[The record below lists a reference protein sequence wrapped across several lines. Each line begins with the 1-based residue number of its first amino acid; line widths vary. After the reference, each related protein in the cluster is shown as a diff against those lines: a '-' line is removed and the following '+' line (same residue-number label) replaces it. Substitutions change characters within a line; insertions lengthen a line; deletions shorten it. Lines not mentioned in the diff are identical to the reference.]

1 MKKCKRNRQ
10 TESFN
15 VSLLSVASYNGKLLC
30 ENYQHIKN
38 MSRAACPS
46 QWLPFFLILSL
57 FSHVSLSPALP
68 LSIIPYLSTT
78 LPSVFSPFIHSPELP
93 RPAPHLHLI
102 PSSATHM
109 SPDLL
114 FLCQFVK
121 VAMCF
126 VPLSSSQ
133 LYLYL
138 SFFPCSLFWIRPASC
153 LSHACPPCPSG
164 FLCMFELPYS
174 AVYLHGSVSL
184 WTSFL

>member
-1 MKKCKRNRQ
+1 M
-10 TESFN
+10 SI
-15 VSLLSVASYNGKLLC
+15 SVAS
-30 ENYQHIKN
+30 
-38 MSRAACPS
+38 
-46 QWLPFFLILSL
+46 ILSHSVPL
-57 FSHVSLSPALP
+57 QSRLHFP
-68 LSIIPYLSTT
+68 LSIILYLSTT